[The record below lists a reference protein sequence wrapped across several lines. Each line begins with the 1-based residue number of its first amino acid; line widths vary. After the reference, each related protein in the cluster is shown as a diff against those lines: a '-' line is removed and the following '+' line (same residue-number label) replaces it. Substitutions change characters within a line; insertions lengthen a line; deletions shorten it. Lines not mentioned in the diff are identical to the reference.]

1 MLFNYKLFVFLYIVV
16 LLVVDCTKI
25 RHYKATAQ
33 GPQLAY
39 IQPLDEKG
47 KLFLIKYTYN
57 FTIYLDCAC
66 KYPNTFNVNCY
77 KYK

>member
-25 RHYKATAQ
+25 RHYKSTEQ

-47 KLFLIKYTYN
+47 QLFQI
-57 FTIYLDCAC
+57 FD
-66 KYPNTFNVNCY
+66 
-77 KYK
+77 